1 MMSEKTTNML
11 ITIPLQKTVSRT
23 LNLDN
28 CPRGTGRVYFNRFNN
43 GSALEG
49 ETVSN
54 VSVYTPVWPSFRIS
68 TITRHSKY
76 TIK

>member
-11 ITIPLQKTVSRT
+11 ITILLQKTVSRT

-28 CPRGTGRVYFNRFNN
+28 CPRGTEQVYFNRFNN
-43 GSALEG
+43 GCALDS

-54 VSVYTPVWPSFRIS
+54 VSVNAHVWPSL
-68 TITRHSKY
+68 
-76 TIK
+76 

>member
-1 MMSEKTTNML
+1 MSEKTTNML
-11 ITIPLQKTVSRT
+11 ITILLQKTVSRT

-28 CPRGTGRVYFNRFNN
+28 CPRGTERAYFNRFNN
-43 GSALEG
+43 GCGLDG
-49 ETVSN
+49 ETASN
-54 VSVYTPVWPSFRIS
+54 VPVYTLVRPSLRIT